1 MVVVDQVVAIRA
13 HAGTDKAGSYML
25 IVADENI
32 PLLDAFFGDIGE
44 IRRVSGRTM
53 SAEDVRDAD
62 VLLVRSVTRVDRT
75 LLEGSRVRFVG
86 TATIG
91 TDHVDLGW
99 LKESGVQFSAAP
111 GCNANSV
118 AEYVL
123 AVISLYAE
131 RCALDDWSQLS
142 VGIVGVGNVGS
153 ELAEKLARLGFL
165 VKLCDP
171 PRAEREQETADT
183 FVDLD
188 EALTCDV
195 VSFHTPLTRDSEH
208 PTYHMI
214 GEQEL
219 SGLTSEQLLINAG
232 RGEVIDSMALQA
244 RLDQTNAPLVALDVW
259 EQEPRISPE
268 LVGRVWLAT
277 PHIGGYSLEGKVQ
290 GTEMIYQAMS
300 RFMGLPVRK
309 QAGQFLPEPALSK
322 VSFTSAA
329 DERNAIQIALRACY
343 DPRQDDARLR
353 HAMKASEDERGAAF
367 DRLRRDYPVRRECSS
382 LKVQLKGTSKSLH
395 DSFRAIGFKLKI

>member
-1 MVVVDQVVAIRA
+1 
-13 HAGTDKAGSYML
+13 ML

-32 PLLDAFFGDIGE
+32 PLLDAFFGDMGE

-62 VLLVRSVTRVDRT
+62 VLLVRSVTRVNHT
-75 LLEGSRVRFVG
+75 LLENSRVRFVG

-91 TDHVDLGW
+91 TDHIDLAW
-99 LKESGVQFSAAP
+99 LKEKGIHFSAAP

-123 AVISLYAE
+123 SVLSLYAE
-131 RCALDDWSQLS
+131 RCALGDWSQLS
-142 VGIVGVGNVGS
+142 VGIVGVGNVGR
-153 ELAEKLARLGFL
+153 ELAEKLGRLGFN

-171 PRAEREQETADT
+171 PRAEREHEAADT
-183 FVDLD
+183 FVDLN
-188 EALTCDV
+188 EALACDV
-195 VSFHTPLTRDSEH
+195 VSFHTPLTRDGAH

-214 GEQEL
+214 GAREL
-219 SGLTSEQLLINAG
+219 AGLSAEQLLINAG
-232 RGEVIDSMALQA
+232 RGEVIDGAALLERLNQA
-244 RLDQTNAPLVALDVW
+244 NAPLVALDVW
-259 EQEPRISPE
+259 EQEPKISPE
-268 LVGRVWLAT
+268 LVNKVWLAT

-290 GTEMIYQAMS
+290 GTEMIYRAMS
-300 RFMGLPVRK
+300 RFMGLPMRK

-329 DERNAIQIALRACY
+329 DECAAIRIALRACY

-353 HAMKASEDERGAAF
+353 HAMKAPTDERGAAF

-382 LKVQLKGTSKSLH
+382 LKVQLKGTSKSLQ

>member
-1 MVVVDQVVAIRA
+1 
-13 HAGTDKAGSYML
+13 ML

-32 PLLDAFFGDIGE
+32 PLLEAFFGDVGE
-44 IRRVSGRTM
+44 VRRVSGRTM

-62 VLLVRSVTRVDRT
+62 VLLVRSVTRVNRA
-75 LLEGSRVRFVG
+75 LLEGSDVRFVG
-86 TATIG
+86 TTTIG
-91 TDHVDLGW
+91 TDHVDLSW
-99 LKESGVQFSAAP
+99 LEEKGIRFSAAP

-123 AVISLYAE
+123 SVLSLQAE
-131 RCALDDWSQLS
+131 RLVLDDWSRLT
-142 VGIVGVGNVGS
+142 VGIVGVGNVGR
-153 ELAEKLARLGFL
+153 ELADKLVRLGFK

-171 PRAEREQETADT
+171 PRAEQEQDEAHT

-188 EALTCDV
+188 EALGCDV
-195 VSFHTPLTRDSEH
+195 VSLHTPLTRDCAH
-208 PTYHMI
+208 PTFHMI
-214 GEQEL
+214 GEREL
-219 SGLTSEQLLINAG
+219 AALTPDQLLISAG
-232 RGEVIDSMALQA
+232 RGEVIDGAALLE
-244 RLDQTNAPLVALDVW
+244 RLGEANAPRVALDVW

-268 LVGRVWLAT
+268 LVDRVWLAT
-277 PHIGGYSLEGKVQ
+277 PHIAGYSLEGKVR

-300 RFMGLPVRK
+300 KFLGLPTRK
-309 QAGQFLPEPALSK
+309 TAGQFLPEPALSK

-329 DERNAIQIALRACY
+329 DEHAAVRIALRACY

-353 HAMKASEDERGAAF
+353 HAMRAPIDERGAAF

-382 LKVQLKGTSKSLH
+382 LKVQLKGTSKSLQ

>member
-1 MVVVDQVVAIRA
+1 
-13 HAGTDKAGSYML
+13 ML

-53 SAEDVRDAD
+53 SAEDVHDAD
-62 VLLVRSVTRVDRT
+62 ALLVRSVTRVDRS

-91 TDHVDLGW
+91 TDHIDLGW
-99 LKESGVQFSAAP
+99 LKENGVQFSAAP

-123 AVISLYAE
+123 AVLSLYAE
-131 RCALDDWSQLS
+131 RCALGDWSQLS

-153 ELAEKLARLGFL
+153 ELAEKLTRLGFC

-171 PRAEREQETADT
+171 PRADSEPDGPNT
-183 FVDLD
+183 FVDLN
-188 EALTCDV
+188 EALACDV

-208 PTYHMI
+208 PTFHLV

-219 SGLTSEQLLINAG
+219 AGLTSEQLLINAG
-232 RGEVIDSMALQA
+232 RGEVIDGTALQS
-244 RLDQTNAPLVALDVW
+244 RLERANPPLVVLDVW
-259 EQEPRISPE
+259 EQEPNICPE
-268 LVGRVWLAT
+268 LVDKVWLAT
-277 PHIGGYSLEGKVQ
+277 PHIAGYSLEGKVQ

-300 RFMGLPVRK
+300 RSMGLPARK
-309 QAGQFLPEPALSK
+309 QSGQFLPEPALSK

-329 DERNAIQIALRACY
+329 NEHAATQIALRACF

-353 HAMKASEDERGAAF
+353 KAMRVPAQERGAAF
-367 DRLRRDYPVRRECSS
+367 DSLRRDYPVRRECSS
-382 LKVQLKGTSKSLH
+382 LKVQLKGTSKSLQ

>member
-1 MVVVDQVVAIRA
+1 
-13 HAGTDKAGSYML
+13 ML

-32 PLLDAFFGDIGE
+32 PLLEAFFGDIGE
-44 IRRVSGRTM
+44 VRRVSGRTM
-53 SAEDVRDAD
+53 SAADVRDAD
-62 VLLVRSVTRVDRT
+62 ILLVRSVTRVNRA
-75 LLEGSRVRFVG
+75 LLEGSAVRFVG
-86 TATIG
+86 TTTIG

-99 LKESGVQFSAAP
+99 LEENGIRFSAAP

-123 AVISLYAE
+123 AVLSLYAE
-131 RCALDDWSQLS
+131 RRGLEDWSRLT
-142 VGIVGVGNVGS
+142 VGIVGVGNVGG
-153 ELAEKLARLGFL
+153 ELADKLNRLGFS

-171 PRAEREQETADT
+171 PRAEREPEGDHS
-183 FVDLD
+183 FVDLG
-188 EALTCDV
+188 EALACDV
-195 VSFHTPLTRDSEH
+195 VSVHTPLTRDSDH
-208 PTYHMI
+208 ATFHMI

-219 SGLTSEQLLINAG
+219 AGLTSEQLLINAG
-232 RGEVIDSMALQA
+232 RGEVIDNAALCE
-244 RLDQTNAPLVALDVW
+244 RLGRANAPLLALDVW
-259 EQEPRISPE
+259 EHEPKINPE
-268 LVGRVWLAT
+268 LVEKVWMAT
-277 PHIGGYSLEGKVQ
+277 PHIAGYSLEGKVQ

-300 RFMGLPVRK
+300 RFLGLPTRK

-329 DERNAIQIALRACY
+329 DECAAIRIALRACY

-353 HAMKASEDERGAAF
+353 QIMKAPEDERGAAF

-382 LKVQLKGTSKSLH
+382 LKVQLKGTSRSLQ